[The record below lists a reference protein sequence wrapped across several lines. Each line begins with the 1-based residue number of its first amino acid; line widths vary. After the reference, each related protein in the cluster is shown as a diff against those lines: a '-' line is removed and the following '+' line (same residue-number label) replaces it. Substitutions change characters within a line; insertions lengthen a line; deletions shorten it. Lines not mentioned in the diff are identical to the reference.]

1 LVAPTALTLKQ
12 QKSKAQNSSL
22 RAQRNLGI
30 AEPGGSALAHICG
43 FAAQQE
49 VARRPAAKIDA
60 IAVARW
66 QKAAKSAAVQ
76 VRRKVETIVTKRLN
90 RAARSPNQVA
100 AASPFLAER
109 VPQ

>member
-1 LVAPTALTLKQ
+1 ME
-12 QKSKAQNSSL
+12 
-22 RAQRNLGI
+22 RAFARVVNMACAKEMPPRLHFGRR
-30 AEPGGSALAHICG
+30 GGSKEG
-43 FAAQQE
+43 RE
-49 VARRPAAKIDA
+49 VAN
-60 IAVARW
+60 
-66 QKAAKSAAVQ
+66 AAVQ